1 MVGKIASRLKNHDSV
16 RLCCAG
22 LGAQIELLCDLHE
35 RFWKERVI
43 PGEVMKSDDFN
54 CVGVVFLFFFI

>member
-16 RLCCAG
+16 RICCAG

-35 RFWKERVI
+35 TFWKE
-43 PGEVMKSDDFN
+43 SHTWWSN
-54 CVGVVFLFFFI
+54 GVWWF